1 MAAHEDPKPLLK
13 RLIKV
18 AQRTVGHPRRSENHY
33 FRLLLRTMTLSPW
46 ANCQDEHLRS
56 VPNQNLATASEFA
69 KRLTQAKNFQEFAQ
83 IETAFIQTLMDCKS
97 PEQEAAEARA
107 DSLAAAFVED
117 AAHAPLLPTR
127 SWL

>member
-18 AQRTVGHPRRSENHY
+18 AQRTAGHPRRSENHY
-33 FRLLLRTMTLSPW
+33 FRLLLRTITLFPW
-46 ANCQDEHLRS
+46 ANC
-56 VPNQNLATASEFA
+56 NQNIATASEFA

-107 DSLAAAFVED
+107 VSVVAVFVED